1 MPPRSDSQEVIGL
14 TWDEY
19 LRYMKTHW
27 KQGEH
32 LCLVAP
38 TGEGKTTF
46 VAQLLSRLRRFVLVF
61 DAKGDDE
68 TLYDTGWE
76 NIGRWPIS
84 HEYRKQMQEG
94 KPVRLI
100 VGKPGR
106 TQKAKSERR
115 ALQRQVLE
123 AAHLEGG
130 WTIGI
135 PDLALFTDRRFGAAG
150 TQVTEML
157 LSARTAKVSM
167 VTEYQR
173 PAGVPREAAEMSSY
187 LATSY
192 TQDIDT
198 VGRLSEMFGRSRV
211 KMRGAVKGIGT
222 EPYTWLVVSRRP
234 REPIIVTKPPL
245 LPPRHR

>member
-84 HEYRKQMQEG
+84 HEYRRQMQEG

-115 ALQRQVLE
+115 ALQR
-123 AAHLEGG
+123 
-130 WTIGI
+130 
-135 PDLALFTDRRFGAAG
+135 
-150 TQVTEML
+150 
-157 LSARTAKVSM
+157 
-167 VTEYQR
+167 
-173 PAGVPREAAEMSSY
+173 
-187 LATSY
+187 
-192 TQDIDT
+192 
-198 VGRLSEMFGRSRV
+198 
-211 KMRGAVKGIGT
+211 
-222 EPYTWLVVSRRP
+222 
-234 REPIIVTKPPL
+234 
-245 LPPRHR
+245 